1 MQLARVTGTVVAT
14 RSVDGVDRPTYL
26 IVDPCDTSGRGGGEK
41 QLVALDTVGAGFDE
55 VVLVAQG
62 SSARQTQVSDKK
74 AVDAVVVGIV
84 DLVDEASQVT
94 YRK

>member
-14 RSVDGVDRPTYL
+14 RNVDGVDRPTYL
-26 IVDPCDTSGRGGGEK
+26 IVDPCDTRGRGGGTQ
-41 QLVALDTVGAGFDE
+41 QLVAVDTVGAGFGE
-55 VVLVAQG
+55 VVLIAQG
-62 SSARQTQVSDKK
+62 SSARQTKPSDKK

-84 DLVDEASQVT
+84 DKVDEAAEVT

>member
-14 RSVDGVDRPTYL
+14 RTVDGVDRPTYL
-26 IVDPCDTSGRGGGEK
+26 IVDPCDTSGRGSGKK
-41 QLVALDTVGAGFDE
+41 QLVAVDTVGAGFDE

-62 SSARQTQVSDKK
+62 SSARQTSVSDKK

-84 DLVDEASQVT
+84 DKVDEAAKVT

>member
-1 MQLARVTGTVVAT
+1 MNLARVTGTVVAT
-14 RSVDGVDRPTYL
+14 LSVDGVDRPTYL
-26 IVDPCDTSGRGGGEK
+26 IVDPCDTGGRPSGKK

-55 VVLVAQG
+55 IVLISQG
-62 SSARQTQVSDKK
+62 SSARQTQASDKK

-84 DLVDEASQVT
+84 DMVDEASQVT